1 MTSRVMTRSARRVSV
16 TAAAVAAG
24 IVAAGCGSTTA
35 APHSSAAVSRA
46 VPVPITSLD
55 TSTATAAGTWAVAL
69 MGGPANQDNNF
80 WQLFVRPAASS
91 RWQLVTPP
99 GTADNGGLVLAGGG
113 ASMVTAFRPSQLLT
127 FTPLTTTTDG
137 GRAWSALNPLDA
149 RLATTPD
156 ALAASPP
163 SGTLAALLAD
173 GTAELGGGSRNWKT
187 LATTRTVADTTAGRQ
202 CGLTA
207 LTAVGYT
214 PSGVPLL
221 AGACSR
227 PGQAGIFA
235 GSSGTWQSAGPALPT
250 EVDRQDITVLRLA
263 RTANQVV
270 ALLAAGTGHD
280 VSLFASWSADGGATW
295 TLSPALPLRG
305 AAMASASFGF
315 AGSVGVIAGDQAD
328 VVAGAGV
335 QWHALPVLPAG
346 TATLVPGS
354 SGGPDAMA
362 VAGSTLTVWQLLP
375 GATGWTKSQV
385 IHVPIQYGSSS

>member
-1 MTSRVMTRSARRVSV
+1 MMSRVRTRSARRVSV
-16 TAAAVAAG
+16 TAAAVTAA

-35 APHSSAAVSRA
+35 APHSSAASRA
-46 VPVPITSLD
+46 VPTASLD
-55 TSTATAAGTWAVAL
+55 TSTVTAAGTWAVAA
-69 MGGPANQDNNF
+69 MGGPASQNNDF

-127 FTPLTTTTDG
+127 FTPLTTTSNG

-156 ALAASPP
+156 ALAASPAG
-163 SGTLAALLAD
+163 GTLAALLSD
-173 GTAELGGGSRNWKT
+173 GTAELGGGSPNWKT
-187 LATTRTVADTTAGRQ
+187 LATTRTVAATTAGRR

-227 PGQAGIFA
+227 PGTAGIFA
-235 GSSGTWQSAGPALPT
+235 GSDGTWQSAGLVLPT
-250 EVDRQDITVLRLA
+250 AVARQDITVLRLT

-270 ALLAAGTGHD
+270 AVLAAGTGHD
-280 VSLFASWSADGGATW
+280 VRLFACWSADGGANW

-315 AGSVGVIAGDQAD
+315 AGSVGVIAGHHAH
-328 VVAGAGV
+328 VVTGAGV
-335 QWHALPVLPAG
+335 QWHALPALPAG
-346 TATLVPGS
+346 TATLVPSS

-362 VAGSTLTVWQLLP
+362 VAGSTMTVWQLLP
-375 GATGWTKSQV
+375 GASDWTKAQV
-385 IHVPIQYGSSS
+385 IRVPIQYGSSS